1 MSRAK
6 DIPIKDWVRLAVER
20 ARIEG
25 VPTIFWL
32 DANRAHD
39 AQMIEK
45 VNTYLADLDTDG
57 LDIQIMEIAEATR
70 FTNARV
76 REGKNTIAVTGNVLR
91 DYLTDMYP
99 ILELG
104 TSAKMLSIVPLLAG
118 GGLYETG
125 AGGSAP
131 KHVDQ
136 FLKEGHLRWD
146 SLGEILAL
154 AESLRFIGQKHSDE
168 KLQALTDALDTAN
181 DAYLDN
187 NKAPSRKCGEPDNKA
202 SHFFVAQYWADA
214 LANGANAELAEK
226 FAPVAQALKDNEAT
240 IIAELLAVEGKAQDI
255 GGYFNPNEELAE
267 KAMRPSATLNAI
279 IDGI

>member
-1 MSRAK
+1 M
-6 DIPIKDWVRLAVER
+6 IKKA
-20 ARIEG
+20 
-25 VPTIFWL
+25 
-32 DANRAHD
+32 
-39 AQMIEK
+39 
-45 VNTYLADLDTDG
+45 NTYLADLDTTG
-57 LDIQIMEIAEATR
+57 LDIQFMDVTSATR

-91 DYLTDMYP
+91 DHLTDMYP

-136 FLKEGHLRWD
+136 FLAEGHLRWD
-146 SLGEILAL
+146 SLGEFLAL
-154 AESLRFIGQKHSDE
+154 AESLRFIAQKNDSKE
-168 KLQALTDALDTAN
+168 LSVVTAALDVAN
-181 DAYLDN
+181 DGYLDN

-202 SHFFVAQYWADA
+202 SHFFVAQYWANA
-214 LANGANAELAEK
+214 LATQSDDATLAAK
-226 FAPVAQALKDNEAT
+226 FAPVAAALTENESK
-240 IIAELLAVEGKAQDI
+240 IIEELLSVEGKAQDI
-255 GGYFNPNEELAE
+255 GGYFNPDEALAE

-279 IDGI
+279 IDAI